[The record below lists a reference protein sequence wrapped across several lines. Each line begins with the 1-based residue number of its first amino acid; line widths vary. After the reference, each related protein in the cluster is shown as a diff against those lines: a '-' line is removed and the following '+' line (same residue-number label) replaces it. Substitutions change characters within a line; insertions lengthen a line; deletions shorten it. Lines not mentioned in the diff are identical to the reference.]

1 MCVSPNI
8 FQTPLQS
15 FWDHIPDPSE
25 QENRLIGLHINNT
38 SSILDF
44 NNTELDDEEHSEISY
59 STDSDVNDNI
69 NSE

>member
-1 MCVSPNI
+1 MCVSPII
-8 FQTPLQS
+8 FQTPIQS
-15 FWDHIPDPSE
+15 FWDRILDSSE
-25 QENRLIGLHINNT
+25 QEKLIWLHINNT

-44 NNTELDDEEHSEISY
+44 NNTELDDEEHSEIHY